1 MNIRKSIPKTV
12 HAMVCAF
19 SEIRKAD
26 VIPPIWWC
34 RSVCLTLFCVFPC
47 LIETCAKCTVCRL
60 KVVTTYLLSCT
71 LRMSLFDNIMR
82 KLSDYRL
89 VLEKMCCQHTTPTAV
104 LSRRV

>member
-34 RSVCLTLFCVFPC
+34 RSVCLTFLRIFLSYRNLRKVYG
-47 LIETCAKCTVCRL
+47 LQIEGSYHISVILYFAYV
-60 KVVTTYLLSCT
+60 
-71 LRMSLFDNIMR
+71 
-82 KLSDYRL
+82 
-89 VLEKMCCQHTTPTAV
+89 AV
-104 LSRRV
+104 